1 MRALTRFLT
10 LLLWCGLLAV
20 IGYFGHAWWQTH
32 GHPFE
37 STDNAYVRAHM
48 AQISARI
55 TGHVKAVHFT
65 DNQSVEAG
73 ALLVEIDDAPLLA
86 EREQAA
92 AEVAARAFRRT
103 TLTAELDT
111 QNARIAQHVASF
123 AAASAS
129 FTRAQKD
136 LARLDG
142 LVEDGSV
149 PAQQR
154 DAADSTLAIARAE
167 LARQR
172 ALTDEATRER
182 ATLAAQMAEA
192 DAAHESAL
200 AALRRS
206 DIALSHTRIV
216 APIGGVLGNRTVQ
229 VGQLLQPGAVLAFLV
244 PQDDL
249 FVEANFK
256 ETQLQD
262 MRAGQPVAIEVDAY
276 PQAAFTGMVDS
287 TAPASGAEF
296 SILPPENATGN
307 FTKIVRRVPVKI
319 RLDANR
325 ALTLLRPGLSCVVK
339 VRVRAAPP

>member
-1 MRALTRFLT
+1 MRALTRLLT
-10 LLLWCGLLAV
+10 LVFWCGVLALAAWM
-20 IGYFGHAWWQTH
+20 GHAWWH
-32 GHPFE
+32 DHLRPFE

-65 DNQSVEAG
+65 DNQPVEAG
-73 ALLVEIDDAPLLA
+73 TLLIEIDDAPLVA

-92 AEVAARAFRRT
+92 AEVASRALRRA
-103 TLTAELDT
+103 TLNAELDT

-123 AAASAS
+123 AAVSATL
-129 FTRAQKD
+129 TRAQKD

-154 DAADSTLAIARAE
+154 DAAESTLAIARAE
-167 LARQR
+167 LAKQR
-172 ALTDEATRER
+172 ALTEEATRER
-182 ATLAAQMAEA
+182 ATLAAQIAEA
-192 DAAHESAL
+192 DAAHKIAE
-200 AALRRS
+200 AALNRS
-206 DIALSHTRIV
+206 EIALTHTRIV
-216 APIGGVLGNRTVQ
+216 APIAGVLGNRSVQ
-229 VGQLLQPGAVLAFLV
+229 VGQLVQPGAVLAFLV
-244 PQDDL
+244 PREEM

-256 ETQLQD
+256 ETQLED
-262 MRAGQPVAIEVDAY
+262 MRSGQPAAIEIDAY
-276 PQAAFTGMVDS
+276 PHTAFTGVVDS

-319 RLDANR
+319 RLDAGS
-325 ALTLLRPGLSCVVK
+325 ALALLKPGLSCVVK
-339 VRVRAAPP
+339 VRVR

>member
-1 MRALTRFLT
+1 MRAVTRFLT
-10 LLLWCGLLAV
+10 LLFWCGVVALAA
-20 IGYFGHAWWQTH
+20 YMGHAWWYTH
-32 GHPFE
+32 ARPFE

-48 AQISARI
+48 AQISPRI

-65 DNQSVEAG
+65 DNQPVSAG
-73 ALLVEIDDAPLLA
+73 TLLVEIDDTALRA
-86 EREQAA
+86 AREQAA
-92 AEVAARAFRRT
+92 AEVATRALRRT

-123 AAASAS
+123 AAVSATLARS
-129 FTRAQKD
+129 QKD

-142 LVEDGSV
+142 LVEDGSI

-154 DAADSTLAIARAE
+154 DAAEAALAIARAE

-172 ALTDEATRER
+172 ALTEEATRER
-182 ATLAAQMAEA
+182 ATLAAQIGEAEA
-192 DAAHESAL
+192 AHKTAQVT
-200 AALRRS
+200 LRRA
-206 DIALSHTRIV
+206 DIELSHTRIV
-216 APIGGVLGNRTVQ
+216 APIDGVLGNRSVQ

-244 PQDDL
+244 PAEGF

-256 ETQLQD
+256 ETQLED
-262 MRAGQPVAIEVDAY
+262 MRPAQPVSIEIDAY
-276 PQAAFTGMVDS
+276 PNTRFSGVIDS

-319 RLDANR
+319 RFDADN
-325 ALTLLRPGLSCVVK
+325 TLQLLKTGLSCVVK
-339 VRVRAAPP
+339 VRVR

>member
-10 LLLWCGLLAV
+10 LLFWCGVVAV

-32 GHPFE
+32 VRPFE

-65 DNQSVEAG
+65 DNQAVQAG

-86 EREQAA
+86 ERDQAA
-92 AEVAARAFRRT
+92 AEAASRALRRA
-103 TLTAELDT
+103 TLNAELDT

-129 FTRAQKD
+129 FSRAQKD
-136 LARLDG
+136 LARLAG

-154 DAADSTLAIARAE
+154 DAAESAVAIARAE

-172 ALTDEATRER
+172 ALTEEATRER
-182 ATLAAQMAEA
+182 ATLAAQIAEA
-192 DAAHESAL
+192 EAAHKTAE

-206 DIALSHTRIV
+206 EVALTHTRIL
-216 APIGGVLGNRTVQ
+216 APISGVLGNRAVQ

-244 PQDDL
+244 PQEGL

-256 ETQLQD
+256 ETQLEN

-276 PQAAFTGMVDS
+276 PQAALTGVVDS
-287 TAPASGAEF
+287 SAPASGAEF

-325 ALTLLRPGLSCVVK
+325 ALALLKPGLSCVVK
-339 VRVRAAPP
+339 VRVR